1 MGYQHNKM
9 NIEEAV
15 AISRWTYPKPYD
27 IYSFESSQS
36 VLDEFIN
43 EGYCSIYQD
52 SDLIG
57 YYCTGKSAQVPA
69 DKSKEIYK
77 NDNYIDFGLGM
88 KPQLTG
94 IGKGSD
100 FFSFIIECIKNEYPD
115 KKLRLT
121 VAQFNKRAIHLYQ
134 GFGFKCIFEFNK
146 PNLNVDFII
155 MVQK

>member
-1 MGYQHNKM
+1 MSYKNKKM

-15 AISRWTYPKPYD
+15 AISKWIYPKPYE
-27 IYSFESSQS
+27 IYSFDGSQS
-36 VLDEFIN
+36 AIDEFIN

-57 YYCTGKSAQVPA
+57 YYCTGKSAQVPT
-69 DKSKEIYK
+69 DESKEIYS

-94 IGKGSD
+94 IGKGRD
-100 FFSFIIECIKNEYPD
+100 FLTFIIERIKKEYPH

-121 VAQFNKRAIHLYQ
+121 VALFNKRAIHLYQ
-134 GFGFKCIFEFNK
+134 SFGFKEIFEFNK
-146 PNLNVDFII
+146 PNLNINFII
-155 MVQK
+155 MIQN